1 MSYIHLKNENYF
13 SKMNQSFSKRVEQK
27 YPKLTP
33 SQTALSRYIIENNEE
48 VPFLSAA
55 DLARRVGTSNA
66 TVTRF
71 CTALGY
77 AGYAEFQKDMQRWL
91 QMKLNPSQQLAQTI
105 KKKRESVYVKIFER
119 DLQNLKETREEIS
132 FQELEKAVQIL
143 SHSRQIYII
152 GLRSSFALAYHF
164 HHHLARVLKNVILL
178 DTAFGM
184 LYDPLMNIS
193 ARDTLVAIS
202 FFRYA
207 RLTMEAAKFSK
218 ERKAKIIALTD
229 SFLSP
234 IARIA
239 DVILQVKVASPAFFS
254 SFTSA
259 ICVLNCLVEGV
270 SLAIPRKAIQSL
282 QEMEAKLPQKEIWLT
297 KRA

>member
-1 MSYIHLKNENYF
+1 
-13 SKMNQSFSKRVEQK
+13 MNQSFSKRVEEK

-33 SQTALSRYIIENNEE
+33 SQTALSRFIIENHEE

-55 DLARRVGTSNA
+55 KLARRVGTSNA

-77 AGYAEFQKDMQRWL
+77 AGYAEFQKDRQRWL

-105 KKKRESVYVKIFER
+105 KKKKENVYAKIFQR
-119 DLQNLKETREEIS
+119 DLQNLKETMEEIS
-132 FQELEKAVQIL
+132 FAELGKAVQIL
-143 SHSRQIYII
+143 SRSRQIYII
-152 GLRSSFALAYHF
+152 GLRSSFSLAYHL
-164 HHHLARVLKNVILL
+164 HHHLARILENLTLL
-178 DTAFGM
+178 DAAFGT
-184 LYDPLMNIS
+184 LYDHLVKIC
-193 ARDTLVAIS
+193 AKDTLVVIS

-207 RLTMEAAKFSK
+207 RWTMETAKFAK

-234 IARIA
+234 IAKIA
-239 DVILQVKVASPAFFS
+239 DVVLQVKVASPAFFS

-259 ICVLNCLVEGV
+259 ISVLNCLVEGV
-270 SLAIPRKAIQSL
+270 SLAIPKKAIQSL
-282 QEMEAKLPQKEIWLT
+282 QEMELKLPQREIWLSN
-297 KRA
+297 RG